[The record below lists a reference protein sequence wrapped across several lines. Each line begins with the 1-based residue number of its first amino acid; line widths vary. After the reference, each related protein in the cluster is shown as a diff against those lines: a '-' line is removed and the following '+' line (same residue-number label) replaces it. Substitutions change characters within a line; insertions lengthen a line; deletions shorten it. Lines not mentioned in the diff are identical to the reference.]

1 MTKSCSTSSGRCET
15 LTDGRC
21 TSSYQIIFPHL
32 YPLQIILDLKLA
44 AVLQR
49 KEINQMTLMEQLWS
63 LILMKTIYPLVVQ
76 NFDSKV
82 FLPISE

>member
-1 MTKSCSTSSGRCET
+1 
-15 LTDGRC
+15 
-21 TSSYQIIFPHL
+21 
-32 YPLQIILDLKLA
+32 
-44 AVLQR
+44 
-49 KEINQMTLMEQLWS
+49 MTLMEQLRS

>member
-1 MTKSCSTSSGRCET
+1 MADVKHSLMG
-15 LTDGRC
+15 DA
-21 TSSYQIIFPHL
+21 HL